1 LGWVVAPVEV
11 VKKLVQAKQGV
22 DLHTSTFDQM
32 MAYEVMANGFLDR
45 HVLEIRETY
54 RRRRDIML
62 ESMDRHFSEGVSWT
76 HPQGGLFLWVKLP
89 EEVDSLELINEAVK
103 QKVAFVPGTA
113 FYTDGRGHDALRLT
127 FATCAEDMIDEGIK
141 RLSNAVERVKKKQAA

>member
-1 LGWVVAPVEV
+1 VAPVEV
-11 VKKLVQAKQGV
+11 VEKLVQAKQGA

-32 MAYEVMANGFLDR
+32 MAYEVMANGFLDQ

-54 RRRRDIML
+54 RQRRDAML
-62 ESMDRHFSEGVSWT
+62 AALDRHFPDGVTWT

-89 EEVDSLELINEAVK
+89 DGVDCGDVLREAIE

-113 FYTDGRGHDALRLT
+113 FYADGRGHDAFRVT
-127 FATCAEDMIDEGIK
+127 FATCSTDQIDEGIK
-141 RLSNAVERVKKKQAA
+141 RLGKAVSRRVKQAA